1 MRPSILAGFATFV
14 LAAAFYTASNLEQ
27 LDRLGLAPF
36 MLGVSRSSFFLAL
49 AVGGCLYAIRC
60 GGGPERIIG
69 ATILATVVA
78 DPILH
83 LALSVRFVSVDPTHL
98 IIDVARFGAF
108 TLVALRANR
117 FWPIWLAGLQM
128 LALGAH
134 LTREMELSIHPVVY
148 AVMKAMWSYG
158 MVALLVFA
166 TRNHQRLIAGGA
178 TRKSWNSFSPP
189 APNGAPP
196 ARR

>member
-1 MRPSILAGFATFV
+1 MGSSDL
-14 LAAAFYTASNLEQ
+14 AAFYTASNLEQ

-69 ATILATVVA
+69 ATILATIVA

-98 IIDVARFGAF
+98 IIAVAWFGAF
-108 TLVALRANR
+108 TLVALRATM
-117 FWPIWLAGLQM
+117 FCHSWLAELHM
-128 LALGAH
+128 LAFVPT
-134 LTREMELSIHPVVY
+134 LTRKTEPSLHPGFFAVVQLVC
-148 AVMKAMWSYG
+148 ALAR
-158 MVALLVFA
+158 VA
-166 TRNHQRLIAGGA
+166 
-178 TRKSWNSFSPP
+178 
-189 APNGAPP
+189 
-196 ARR
+196 

>member
-1 MRPSILAGFATFV
+1 MRISILAGFASFI
-14 LAAAFYTASNLEQ
+14 LAAAFYAASYIAQLES
-27 LDRLGLAPF
+27 LGLVPF
-36 MLGVSRSSFFLAL
+36 LLGITRSSFFLAL

-69 ATILATVVA
+69 STILATVVA

-83 LALSVRFVSVDPTHL
+83 LALNVRFVSVDPTHL

-108 TLVALRANR
+108 ALVALRANR

-158 MVALLVFA
+158 MVVLLVFA
-166 TRNHQRLIAGGA
+166 TRHHQRLIANGA
-178 TRKSWNSFSPP
+178 TRKSWSTFSPP
-189 APNGAPP
+189 ATKGMPP
-196 ARR
+196 AGR

>member
-36 MLGVSRSSFFLAL
+36 ILGVSRSSLFLAL

-83 LALSVRFVSVDPTHL
+83 LALNVRFGSVDPTHL

-158 MVALLVFA
+158 MVVLLVFA
-166 TRNHQRLIAGGA
+166 TRHHQRLIAGGA
-178 TRKSWNSFSPP
+178 TRKSWSSFSPP

-196 ARR
+196 AKR

>member
-1 MRPSILAGFATFV
+1 MRLSIFAGLATFI
-14 LAAAFYTASNLEQ
+14 LAAAFYAASYLEQ
-27 LDRLGLAPF
+27 WEGLGPAPF
-36 MLGVSRSSFFLAL
+36 ILGVSRSSFFLAL
-49 AVGGCLYAIRC
+49 AIGGCLYAMRC

-98 IIDVARFGAF
+98 IVDVARLGAF

-117 FWPIWLAGLQM
+117 FWPIWLAALQM

-158 MVALLVFA
+158 IVILLIFV
-166 TRNHQRLIAGGA
+166 TRHHQRLIASGV
-178 TRKSWNSFSPP
+178 TRKSWSTFSQP
-189 APNGAPP
+189 A
-196 ARR
+196 